1 MLIYK
6 KSLSLSLCVCVCVC
20 VCMALYIYGGGGG
33 LVAKLYLTPLVI
45 PWTMAHQTL
54 LFMGF
59 LRQEYWSELPFA
71 SPGDF
76 PDRGIVPASQV
87 WIGRWVLYH

>member
-1 MLIYK
+1 
-6 KSLSLSLCVCVCVC
+6 
-20 VCMALYIYGGGGG
+20 MALYIYGCGGG

-45 PWTMAHQTL
+45 PWAMAHQTL

-59 LRQEYWSELPFA
+59 LRQEYWSELPFP

-76 PDRGIVPASQV
+76 PDPGIVPVSQV
-87 WIGRWVLYH
+87 CIGRWTLYH